1 MKRVILGAVL
11 SIAVVTVVAG
21 GLWLR
26 RSGEPSVAPT
36 DTATLPTKTVP
47 PVVTA
52 ALPPAKFDIVRVNP
66 QGRAVLAGRAAP
78 NAEVNA
84 FDGATSIGRTRAD
97 ARGEWV
103 IVPEAPLVP
112 GPHTLRLNALAAGV
126 QEQPG
131 EDQVTVNV
139 PAVAPPTDGKLAAAA
154 IAPLPAE
161 PDKPM
166 HEMNVVVR
174 PGGNLWRIA
183 RDTYGDGTRYTVIYG
198 ANRGQIGDPD
208 LIYPGQI
215 FTLPPKN

>member
-21 GLWLR
+21 DLWLR
-26 RSGEPSVAPT
+26 RSSKPTTGPT
-36 DTATLPTKTVP
+36 DTATLPTKIAP
-47 PVVTA
+47 PVVTP

-66 QGRAVLAGRAAP
+66 QGQAVLAGRAAP

-84 FDGATSIGRTRAD
+84 FDGAASIGRTRAD

-112 GPHTLRLNALAAGV
+112 GTHTLRLNALASGA
-126 QEQPG
+126 QEKPG

-139 PAVAPPTDGKLAAAA
+139 PAAAPPTDGKLAAAV
-154 IAPLPAE
+154 IAPLPVE
-161 PDKPM
+161 PDRPM
-166 HEMNVVVR
+166 HELSLVVR
-174 PGGNLWRIA
+174 RGSNLWRIA